1 MRPVNLMPPED
12 RGGSKAPLRTGVV
25 PYVLLGALALA
36 LLGIVALTLTNKQI
50 SDSKAEKETLDQELA
65 AATAR
70 ANSLSAFAEFRAVQ
84 EERTATVTSLA
95 QSRFDWERV
104 MNELALVIPSDV
116 WLIQLTGTVSPAVQV
131 EGGAEVSIRD
141 SVTGPALEIIGC
153 ATSQDA
159 VAGFVSAVE
168 DIDGVTR
175 VGIASTGEASD
186 DAGQQPQAGGAAAA
200 QDSVSDC
207 RTRDFISQFEIV
219 VAFDEV
225 PVPATASVAPG
236 VPAPAAPATGDS
248 SQVSDGQQQIQSSQQ
263 SAAQQTSQA
272 QQAANIVPGG

>member
-12 RGGSKAPLRTGVV
+12 RGGARTPLRTGVV

-50 SDSKAEKETLDQELA
+50 SDSEAEKETLEQELA

-70 ANSLSAFAEFRAVQ
+70 ADSLRAFADFRAVQ
-84 EERTATVTSLA
+84 ETRTATVTSLA

-116 WLIQLTGTVSPAVQV
+116 WLIQMTGTVSPAVQI
-131 EGGAEVSIRD
+131 EGGATISIRD

-153 ATSQDA
+153 APSQDA
-159 VAGFVSAVE
+159 VAGFISAIE

-175 VGIASTGEASD
+175 VGIASTGEASEE
-186 DAGQQPQAGGAAAA
+186 AAQQPASGGTSP
-200 QDSVSDC
+200 QESVDDC
-207 RTRDFISQFEIV
+207 RTREFISQFEIV

-225 PVPATASVAPG
+225 PVPATASAAPG
-236 VPAPAAPATGDS
+236 VPAPAAPAAGDA
-248 SQVSDGQQQIQSSQQ
+248 SQVADGQQQIQSSQQ

-272 QQAANIVPGG
+272 QQAANVVPGG